1 MRELATSMRTQSY
14 LTTKEMKTKEQ
25 HIEEKFIAIA
35 EQVEHIKRCVYM
47 IKRISKYSKPKHV
60 GTYWRRAMRT
70 FGYVASIRSSLI
82 HIEMIMAQPY
92 PPQEGLPFVGNT
104 FVN

>member
-1 MRELATSMRTQSY
+1 MKSLEISMSIKSY
-14 LTTKEMKTKEQ
+14 LTIKEMKTKEQ

-35 EQVEHIKRCVYM
+35 EQVEHIKRFIYM
-47 IKRISKYSKPKHV
+47 IKRISTYPKPKRIS
-60 GTYWRRAMRT
+60 TYWRRGFRVFSYA
-70 FGYVASIRSSLI
+70 ASIKSSLI
-82 HIEMIMAQPY
+82 HIETIMAQPY